1 MDICIEQL
9 SLHLRVA
16 AEAGKRSGTKLR
28 EEDAIGEQQLSRG
41 AAAEADR
48 VGEQQLRQKRSGSTS
63 AAEEGAIGMQ
73 QLHEPHTERGVFIHW
88 TGGLDWT
95 GLDWTGLEWT
105 GLTQKSVKCLLQC
118 RTEAKHT
125 YSFTKVAC
133 IACFR
138 VFLRV
143 GRGQRSRAYLISF
156 NEKIRRAFVYCRNR
170 TPAFC

>member
-1 MDICIEQL
+1 M
-9 SLHLRVA
+9 
-16 AEAGKRSGTKLR
+16 K
-28 EEDAIGEQQLSRG
+28 
-41 AAAEADR
+41 
-48 VGEQQLRQKRSGSTS
+48 
-63 AAEEGAIGMQ
+63 
-73 QLHEPHTERGVFIHW
+73 PGVFIHW

-105 GLTQKSVKCLLQC
+105 GLTQKSIKCLFQC

-156 NEKIRRAFVYCRNR
+156 NVTLLVGEKLCRVNN
-170 TPAFC
+170 PI